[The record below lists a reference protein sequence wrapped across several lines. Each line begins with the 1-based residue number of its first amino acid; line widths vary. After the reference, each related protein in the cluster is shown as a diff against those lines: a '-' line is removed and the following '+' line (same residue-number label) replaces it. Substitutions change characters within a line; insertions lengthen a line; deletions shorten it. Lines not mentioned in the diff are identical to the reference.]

1 MVIAHSKLTARGQTS
16 VPVAIRKK
24 LGLGPGSVLAWD
36 EADGKIVVR
45 REGRYSFED
54 IHKAIFA
61 DKPPKHVT
69 IEEMDEGIRTYM
81 REKYGRRGR

>member
-1 MVIAHSKLTARGQTS
+1 MVIARSKLTARGRVS
-16 VPVAIRKK
+16 VPAVVRKK

-36 EADGKIVVR
+36 EEDGKIVVR

-61 DKPPKHVT
+61 DKPPKRVT
-69 IEEMDEGIRTYM
+69 IEEMDEGIRSYM